1 MRVLAI
7 DASLRNTGVAI
18 VDANNG
24 KPQSVY
30 FGTIHNKSAMRPSSC
45 LVCIRDRL
53 AELIREHAPDCC
65 ALESV
70 IYVQSYKTAII
81 LGAARGAAI
90 LAAAEKGLPVFEYP
104 PKRIKQSTVGRGGA
118 RQESGRVHG
127 ARAAWSNRNAGCRR
141 RRRAGNRSYSPA
153 HARGSGAWS
162 SGRNAN
168 MNLADGTTGAERR
181 LAKTFGTAARPNL
194 HVRWLGRTE
203 FAHALALQEEL
214 AAKKRED
221 ASLEDQLLLLEHEPV
236 YTIGRTPDR
245 SSLSATGRIRRGE
258 LGAAHLPH
266 PVFSINRGGQA
277 TYHGPGQLMGYPI
290 IDLRRCGQDLH
301 KYLRWLEQLLIDL
314 LAQYD
319 IAAQRRESLT
329 GVWVE
334 NRKIA
339 SIGVGVRH
347 WITMHGFA
355 LNVGGD
361 LSPFD
366 HIVPCG
372 INDVAITS
380 MEKETKKSFTVAS
393 VAPTLEKLTLDS
405 IVTLR
410 VAPETQ
416 VMNA

>member
-1 MRVLAI
+1 MNGGIGR
-7 DASLRNTGVAI
+7 DAALR
-18 VDANNG
+18 
-24 KPQSVY
+24 
-30 FGTIHNKSAMRPSSC
+30 RP
-45 LVCIRDRL
+45 V
-53 AELIREHAPDCC
+53 
-65 ALESV
+65 
-70 IYVQSYKTAII
+70 
-81 LGAARGAAI
+81 GAARQPY
-90 LAAAEKGLPVFEYP
+90 LNVRWF
-104 PKRIKQSTVGRGGA
+104 GRM
-118 RQESGRVHG
+118 EF
-127 ARAAWSNRNAGCRR
+127 ARA
-141 RRRAGNRSYSPA
+141 
-153 HARGSGAWS
+153 
-162 SGRNAN
+162 
-168 MNLADGTTGAERR
+168 LE
-181 LAKTFGTAARPNL
+181 
-194 HVRWLGRTE
+194 
-203 FAHALALQEEL
+203 LQEEL
-214 AAKKRED
+214 VAKRREN

-245 SSLSATGRIRRGE
+245 SSL
-258 LGAAHLPH
+258 LGSDHLPH
-266 PVFSINRGGQA
+266 PLFSINRGGQA

-314 LAQYD
+314 LARYE

-355 LNVGGD
+355 LNVCGD

-372 INDVAITS
+372 INNVAITS

-393 VAPTLEKLTLDS
+393 VAPTLEKLALDS
-405 IVTLR
+405 IVNLR

-416 VMNA
+416 VMNAEPT